1 VIHGGIMVLGA
12 TGQIGS
18 ELVTELRRRY
28 GNERVLAVGHS
39 RSPPRELI
47 KGGPYETGDVMDEEG
62 LRGLCARYSI
72 GTVFHLA
79 AVLSGV
85 GEKDPKFAWDLNMNG
100 LINVLELAREH
111 GIKVFWPSSIAV
123 FGNNCP
129 STNTPQDTVLQP
141 TTMYGVT
148 KVAGELLCDYY
159 HRRYGVD
166 VRSVRYPGIISAET
180 PPGGGT
186 TDYAVAI
193 FYEAVR
199 NNRYTCFVNEGTVL
213 PMMYMPDCIN
223 AAINIMEVSADRL
236 STRLGYNLNGI
247 SFSAAELADVVSKRS
262 PGFSINYEPD
272 FRQAIADSWP
282 DSMDDS
288 RATEDWG
295 WKVEWG
301 LERMADDMFAKLRK
315 RKEEG
320 NL

>member
-1 VIHGGIMVLGA
+1 MAVKIMVAGG

-18 ELVTELRRRY
+18 ELAPELRKRL
-28 GNERVLAVGHS
+28 GKENVLVLGHS
-39 RSPPRELI
+39 RRPSRELLDS
-47 KGGPYETGDVMDEEG
+47 GPYETADIRDRARLQQLVEE
-62 LRGLCARYSI
+62 YDI
-72 GTVFHLA
+72 GEIYHLA
-79 AVLSGV
+79 AVLSGT
-85 GEKDPKFAWDLNMNG
+85 GEKDPQFAWDLNMNG
-100 LINVLELAREH
+100 LISVLDMARER
-111 GIKVFWPSSIAV
+111 GTKVFWPSSIAV

-129 STNTPQDTVLQP
+129 RVNTPQDTVLQP

-159 HRRYGVD
+159 HRKYGVD

-199 NNRYTCFVNEGTVL
+199 KNRYECFVSEGTVL
-213 PMMYMPDCIN
+213 PMMDMPDCVN
-223 AAINIMEVSADRL
+223 AAMDIMEAPADSL

-247 SFSAAELADVVSKRS
+247 SFSAAELAEIVKKRS
-262 PGFSINYEPD
+262 PGFSIEYQPD

-301 LERMADDMFAKLRK
+301 LERMADDMFAKLRR

-320 NL
+320 TL